1 MWWVGRQRIEVEELD
16 AGDATAGWIKPVS
29 WTNSPNG
36 KNTYRLAYNRNHDAP
51 TRFVTVAHELAHL
64 YLGHLDPGRGRRVPD
79 RSQTDRALRE
89 VEAECTA
96 YLVARRNG
104 VKPRSESYL
113 AKYQGVFEHLDL
125 YAITRAANAV
135 ETAMGISAHRL
146 WKARG

>member
-1 MWWVGRQRIEVEELD
+1 M
-16 AGDATAGWIKPVS
+16 T
-29 WTNSPNG
+29 
-36 KNTYRLAYNRNHDAP
+36 
-51 TRFVTVAHELAHL
+51 L
-64 YLGHLDPGRGRRVPD
+64 YLGHMGANRGRRVPD
-79 RSQTDRALRE
+79 RSYTGHALGE

-113 AKYQGVFEHLDL
+113 ANYRGAFEHLDL

-135 ETAMGISAHRL
+135 ETTMGISAHKL